1 MISENFKTFPRAGK
15 LMGIDWGEKRI
26 GLAVTDPDRKFTF
39 ARPRATDISH
49 IAYHI
54 SHEGVTGVIIG
65 LPIRSDGSDS
75 ETTKRVRAFAEKLA
89 EQTDVP
95 IALLDETLTSVA
107 AEESIFRAGDIGKC
121 RCRCDRRG
129 DRHPKDIDSESA
141 RIILENA
148 LAIMN
153 RR

>member
-26 GLAVTDPDRKFTF
+26 GLAVTDPDKKFTF
-39 ARPRATDISH
+39 ARPHATDISH

-54 SHEGVTGVIIG
+54 SQENITGVIIG

-95 IALLDETLTSVA
+95 IALLDETLTSIEAIDRTRRDLGRGCDGRV
-107 AEESIFRAGDIGKC
+107 R
-121 RCRCDRRG
+121 RCDRHTG
-129 DRHPKDIDSESA
+129 DIDSESA